1 MATKSAAKPLLPLEF
16 DADDFLSI
24 RYLPLKSLVPYA
36 KNSRTH
42 SRAQIDKL
50 KRSLAEYGWTNS
62 MLVANKALLAG
73 HARLQAA
80 MEMAEEGKPIPRI
93 VDPWTGPTVDL
104 SHLTLLQRKAYI
116 IADNRTAEDAAW
128 DDAVLAE
135 ELGGLFEAGF
145 DLTLTGFEDDD
156 LARLLGGTVP
166 GTDADPEDAPEP
178 PLHPV
183 TLAGDVWILG
193 KHRLIC
199 GDSTD
204 TLVVDRVL
212 AGVRPHLM
220 VTDPPYG
227 VEYDAAD
234 RGKARNGNGKLLSTG
249 KGRAVGK
256 VSNDSQSDWREAWAL
271 FRGDVAYIWH
281 AGMTAVD
288 VANSMT
294 DCGFEIRSQI
304 VWAKNNLVVSRG
316 HYHWQHE
323 TCWYMVRKGSTGHWS
338 GDRKQS
344 TLWQIDKP
352 QKSET
357 GHSTQKPIDCMQRPI
372 ENNSS
377 PGQAVYDPFVGSGT
391 TIIACE
397 QTGRCCYAIELD
409 PSYVDVGVQ
418 RWQNVSGQQ
427 AVLDGDGRCFDEIAS
442 ERKLEN

>member
-1 MATKSAAKPLLPLEF
+1 MAAKSTAKPRVT
-16 DADDFLSI
+16 DAEQELSI
-24 RYLPLKSLVPYA
+24 VYRSLKSLAPYA

-42 SRAQIDKL
+42 SRAQIEKL
-50 KRSLAEYGWTNS
+50 KASLAEFGWTNS
-62 MLVANKALLAG
+62 MLVAGNTVLAG

-80 MEMAEEGKPIPRI
+80 LEMAEEGKTVPRI

-104 SHLTLLQRKAYI
+104 SHLSAIQRRAYI
-116 IADNRTAEDAAW
+116 IADNRTALDAGW
-128 DDAVLAE
+128 DDTILAE
-135 ELGGLFEAGF
+135 ELGGLFEDGF
-145 DLTLTGFEDDD
+145 DLSLTGFEDDD
-156 LARLLGGTVP
+156 LARLLGGTAP
-166 GTDADPEDAPEP
+166 GTEADPEDAPEP

-183 TLAGDVWILG
+183 TLAGDVWLLG
-193 KHRLIC
+193 KHRIIC
-199 GDSTD
+199 GDATD
-204 TLVVDRVL
+204 ILVVDRVL

-227 VEYDAAD
+227 VDYDAAD
-234 RGKARNGNGKLLSTG
+234 RGTARNGDGKLLSTG
-249 KGRAVGK
+249 KGRATGR
-256 VSNDSQSDWREAWAL
+256 VSNDNKSDWREAWAL
-271 FRGDVAYIWH
+271 FRGDVAYVWH

-294 DCGFEIRSQI
+294 VCGFEVRSQI
-304 VWAKNNLVVSRG
+304 VWAKSNLVVSRG

-323 TCWYMVRKGSTGHWS
+323 ACWYMVRKGSTGHWS

-397 QTGRCCYAIELD
+397 LTGRCCLAIELD
-409 PSYVDVGVQ
+409 PSYVDVSVQ
-418 RWQNVSGQQ
+418 RWQGVSGQE
-427 AVLDGDGRCFDEIAS
+427 ATLEGDGRSFDEMAA
-442 ERKLEN
+442 ERKPGVA